1 MKNTPTKK
9 YIYLLLV
16 VCVLGVF
23 LILKYKEGFDNDIK
37 YLDGVDVI
45 YWINLDRSTDRRQK
59 MEKMFKDDVFKGIPT
74 QRIVAYDGRVST
86 NTIFSKLNIL
96 TKKKATD
103 TEYACLLSHLEAIRT
118 FHESENKFGL
128 IFEDDTTLEFQKYW
142 TKSVKDILKNAPSN
156 WEILLLGYIYKDK
169 TNKFY
174 NWDTST
180 NDYDNATNYY
190 SGISYLINK
199 NGSSKIMKTYKNGKY
214 TLDEHT
220 EHVADSHIYQLTNS
234 YVYKYPMFIYTT
246 LNNSTIHTDHIPL
259 HDESKEKIVENY
271 KLIREMGISK
281 TVAGHR
287 TNPEVE
293 P

>member
-1 MKNTPTKK
+1 MKNNTKK
-9 YIYLLLV
+9 YIYLVLV
-16 VCVLGVF
+16 VMCIMLGGVL
-23 LILKYKEGFDNDIK
+23 ISKYKEGFDNDKK

-45 YWINLDRSTDRRQK
+45 YWINLDRSKDRRQK
-59 MEKMFKDDVFKGIPT
+59 MEKMFQDDAFKGIPT
-74 QRIVAYDGRVST
+74 QRIPAYDGRIST

-96 TKKKATD
+96 PKKKATD
-103 TEYACLLSHLEAIRT
+103 TEYACLLSHMEAIRT
-118 FHESENKFGL
+118 FHESENKICL
-128 IFEDDTTLEFQKYW
+128 IFEDDATLEFQKYW
-142 TKSVKDILKNAPSN
+142 TKSVNDILKKAPSN

-174 NWDTST
+174 NWETTTD
-180 NDYDNATNYY
+180 DYDNATNYY

-199 NGSSKIMKTYKNGKY
+199 SGSSKIMKMYKNGKY

-246 LNNSTIHTDHIPL
+246 LNNSTIHTDHIPF

-281 TVAGHR
+281 TVAGH
-287 TNPEVE
+287 
-293 P
+293 

>member
-1 MKNTPTKK
+1 MAKYNRR
-9 YIYLLLV
+9 YIYLFFAL
-16 VCVLGVF
+16 CA
-23 LILKYKEGFDNDIK
+23 LIAFSFFWKYKEGFDDNKIN

-45 YWINLDRSTDRRQK
+45 YWINLDRSKVRRQK
-59 MEKMFKDDVFKGIPT
+59 MEKMFHDDVFKGIPN
-74 QRIVAYDGRVST
+74 QRIVAYDGQVST
-86 NTIFSKLNIL
+86 NTIFSKLSIL

-118 FHESENKFGL
+118 FHESENIIGL

-156 WEILLLGYIYKDK
+156 WEVLLLGYIYKDK

-174 NWDTST
+174 NWETTTD
-180 NDYDNATNYY
+180 DYDNATNYY

-199 NGSSKIMKTYKNGKY
+199 SGSSKIMKTYKNGKY

-220 EHVADSHIYQLTNS
+220 EHVADSHIFQLTNS

-246 LNNSTIHTDHIPL
+246 LNNSTIHADHIPF
-259 HDESKEKIVENY
+259 HDESKEKIIENY

-281 TVAGHR
+281 TVAGH
-287 TNPEVE
+287 
-293 P
+293 